1 MSDFRN
7 YLDYPRNFLS
17 SNSYINR
24 NDSINSASKTSAV
37 NTLTKEKPDIEQSS
51 FADIMA
57 ELGNS
62 GSSFDTKI

>member
-17 SNSYINR
+17 SNSYVNR
-24 NDSINSASKTSAV
+24 NDNINSANKTSAV
-37 NTLTKEKPDIEQSS
+37 STLTKEKPDIEQSS

-57 ELGNS
+57 ELGDS